1 MKYNRVKVKSGV
13 ISINNTEILVIGGG
27 PAGLKAALSAAGQG
41 AKVTLIERDPHLGG
55 QLVKQTHMFFGSKEQ
70 YASERGFKIA
80 ETLGAEVINHPNI
93 RVLNN
98 ATALGYYEDKTM
110 AVEVNKQ
117 FAVIKPAALILAA
130 GAQENTLMFPNCDLP
145 GIYGA
150 GAVQTLMN
158 VHGVVP
164 GNRVAMIGAGNIG
177 VIVSYQLLQAGIE
190 VPAIIEA
197 MPYIG
202 AYHVHASKVRRMG
215 VPIYTSHTILAAH
228 GSDHLEGITFAE
240 IDQNRQTV
248 AGSEK
253 ELEVDVLCI
262 AVGLTPLTEI
272 LFQVGC
278 RMVYIAELG
287 GHVALRNETL
297 ETSVKNVF
305 VAGDAGGIEEASA
318 AMVEG
323 SIAGLT
329 AALNLGH
336 GRDSYAAKLR
346 AAQNELANLRRG
358 PTGEKTRNGLQKL
371 ILAGEVAS

>member
-1 MKYNRVKVKSGV
+1 MQG
-13 ISINNTEILVIGGG
+13 IL
-27 PAGLKAALSAAGQG
+27 Q
-41 AKVTLIERDPHLGG
+41 
-55 QLVKQTHMFFGSKEQ
+55 
-70 YASERGFKIA
+70 
-80 ETLGAEVINHPNI
+80 EV
-93 RVLNN
+93 
-98 ATALGYYEDKTM
+98 
-110 AVEVNKQ
+110 
-117 FAVIKPAALILAA
+117 
-130 GAQENTLMFPNCDLP
+130 
-145 GIYGA
+145 
-150 GAVQTLMN
+150 
-158 VHGVVP
+158 
-164 GNRVAMIGAGNIG
+164 IGAGNIG

-197 MPYIG
+197 MPHIG

-215 VPIYTSHTILAAH
+215 VPIYTSHTILTAQ

-278 RMVYIAELG
+278 KMVYIAELG

-346 AAQNELANLRRG
+346 AAQNELANLWRG
-358 PTGEKTRNGLQKL
+358 PTGEKTRKGLQKL
-371 ILAGEVAS
+371 TLAGAVAS

>member
-1 MKYNRVKVKSGV
+1 VKSGV
-13 ISINNTEILVIGGG
+13 ISINNPEILIIGGG

-41 AKVTLIERDPHLGG
+41 SKVTLIERDPYLGG

-80 ETLGAEVINHPNI
+80 ETLGKEVINHPNI
-93 RVLNN
+93 RVFNN
-98 ATALGYYEDKTM
+98 ATALGYYEDKTL

-117 FAVIKPAALILAA
+117 FALFKPAALILAA

-164 GNRVAMIGAGNIG
+164 GNRVVMIGAGNIG

-197 MPYIG
+197 MPHIG

-278 RMVYIAELG
+278 RMVYTRMFLWP
-287 GHVALRNETL
+287 ETQA
-297 ETSVKNVF
+297 V
-305 VAGDAGGIEEASA
+305 
-318 AMVEG
+318 
-323 SIAGLT
+323 
-329 AALNLGH
+329 
-336 GRDSYAAKLR
+336 
-346 AAQNELANLRRG
+346 
-358 PTGEKTRNGLQKL
+358 
-371 ILAGEVAS
+371 

>member
-1 MKYNRVKVKSGV
+1 MD
-13 ISINNTEILVIGGG
+13 NTDILIIGGG
-27 PAGLKAALSAAGQG
+27 PAGLKAALSAADQG
-41 AKVTLIERDPHLGG
+41 ARATLVERDPHLGG
-55 QLVKQTHMFFGSKEQ
+55 QLIKQTHMFFGSKEQ

-80 ETLGAEVINHPNI
+80 ETLSLAVTNHPNI
-93 RVLNN
+93 RVLSNT
-98 ATALGYYEDKTM
+98 TALGYYEDK
-110 AVEVNKQ
+110 AIALEVDKR
-117 FAVIKPAALILAA
+117 FFVVKPEALILAA

-164 GNRVAMIGAGNIG
+164 GERVAMVGAGNIG
-177 VIVSYQLLQAGIE
+177 VIVSYQLLQAGIK

-197 MPYIG
+197 MPHIG

-215 VPIYTSHTILAAH
+215 VPIYTSHTVLAAH
-228 GSDHLEGITFAE
+228 GRDCLEKITFAE
-240 IDQNRQTV
+240 IDHNRQTV
-248 AGSEK
+248 SGSEK

-272 LFQVGC
+272 LFQAGC
-278 RMVYIAELG
+278 KMVYITEFG

-297 ETSVKNVF
+297 ETSIKNVF
-305 VAGDAGGIEEASA
+305 VAGDAGGIEEASS

-329 AALNLGH
+329 AAANLGH
-336 GRDSYAAKLR
+336 GLDSYAVKLSE
-346 AAQNELANLRRG
+346 AQKELANLRRG
-358 PTGEKTRNGLQKL
+358 PTGEKTRSGLQRL
-371 ILAGEVAS
+371 SLAGEVAS